1 MIIEAGKPC
10 GEEKFLFNVP
20 YPDIQIIDFVG
31 SVRSFV
37 AVSVRSAF
45 GAGMNDLWKVAP
57 YER

>member
-20 YPDIQIIDFVG
+20 YPDIQIIDLVDSTG
-31 SVRSFV
+31 SFV
-37 AVSVRSAF
+37 AVSARSVF
-45 GAGMNDLWKVAP
+45 GAGMNDFWKVAT